1 MKKNFS
7 GTLVLIS
14 MFSTIYFHSEAQ
26 SKKVDSLNACLANA
40 KHDTTRVAVLLQ
52 LASHFYLSN
61 TDTAMGFCNEV
72 LNISKRINY
81 KEGLSEAYGWIGYLN
96 YMQGNYKIAL
106 EYYDL
111 DLKTEKDLSNKK
123 GIATVYN
130 NIGLAYNAQ
139 GDFEKALDYFNK
151 SLALRKEIK
160 DTVGISGAYNN
171 LGLAYYSKGDI
182 PKALEFFEA
191 SYKLKL
197 ETKDKAGA
205 ATSLNNLGAICYQ
218 QGNIGQSLEYYHK
231 SLKMREEVNDQQG
244 MGYSFNN
251 IGSILEKQGDAAKG
265 LEYYQKSLKSFEAVK
280 DKNGI
285 ADAYGNIGALYGNNG
300 DPLCNPKGSPEC
312 ILQSQNKALE
322 FFKKSLALNEEIND
336 PSGIANDLLNIGE
349 IYKKQSKFGEAQPLF
364 EKALKLARE
373 AGLKQ
378 LETIALHNLA
388 TLKFTQNDI
397 SGSAV
402 LSLNSLKL
410 AQELGFPSLLRD
422 ISQLLYKVYKKQNKQ
437 NEALEMHE
445 LYVLMKDSINNKET
459 RKAADRK
466 RFQYEYEKKEAL
478 LRLEQQRANELHLEE
493 LKRQDVIKW
502 SSIGLLSLTLVSS
515 TLFLNRY
522 RLKQK
527 NKLQEQLNAQQKE
540 QASAVMEVQ
549 EQERKRIAEDLHDSL
564 GHLLST
570 AKLNLQTNPVAQ
582 PQVDNSL
589 ILLNQASEEIRN
601 ITFNLMPRTLEEEG
615 LIPAL
620 TELVNKVTKS
630 GTVKVLLHVHDMDKF
645 ILEKQSQFNIYR
657 IVQEAVNNILKHA
670 DANEI
675 NIQLIGQNDHMTIMI
690 EDDGKG
696 FVPGE
701 NKQGRGLKN
710 IVTRSLWLKGNINI
724 DSTPGRGTTI
734 TTEIPV

>member
-1 MKKNFS
+1 MKRTFS
-7 GTLVLIS
+7 KTLLLTAFFIN
-14 MFSTIYFHSEAQ
+14 IYFQSTAQ
-26 SKKVDSLNACLANA
+26 SPAIDSLNKCLKNA

-52 LASHFYLSN
+52 LATHFYLSN
-61 TDTAMGFCNEV
+61 TDTAMEICNQV

-96 YMQGNYKIAL
+96 YMQGNYKKAL

-111 DLKTEKDLSNKK
+111 DLKTENNLNNKK
-123 GIATVYN
+123 GTGTVFN
-130 NIGLAYNAQ
+130 NIGLVYNAM

-151 SLALRKEIK
+151 SLVIRKEIK

-171 LGLAYYSKGDI
+171 IGLSYYSKGDI
-182 PKALEFFEA
+182 DRALKYFELA
-191 SYKLKL
+191 YTLKL
-197 ETKDKAGA
+197 ESKDKQGA
-205 ATSLNNLGAICYQ
+205 ATALNNLGAICYQ
-218 QGNIGQSLEYYHK
+218 QGNIDQSLEYYHK
-231 SLKMREEVNDQQG
+231 SLKIREELNDQQG
-244 MGYSFNN
+244 MAYSYNN
-251 IGSILEKQGDAAKG
+251 IGSILEKQGDATKG
-265 LEYYQKSLKSFEAVK
+265 LEYYHKSLKSFEAVR

-285 ADAYGNIGALYGNNG
+285 ADAYGNIGALYGNTG
-300 DPLCNPKGSPEC
+300 DPSCNSKGLEC

-322 FFKKSLALNEEIND
+322 FFNKSLALNEDIND

-349 IYKKQSKFGEAQPLF
+349 IYKKQNRFADALPLF
-364 EKALKLARE
+364 EKALQLGRESGIKQIETLA
-373 AGLKQ
+373 LYN
-378 LETIALHNLA
+378 IAS
-388 TLKFTQNDI
+388 LKFAINEFPA
-397 SGSAV
+397 SAA
-402 LSLNSLKL
+402 LSMSSLKL
-410 AQELGFPSLLRD
+410 AKELGFPSLLRD
-422 ISQLLYKVYKKQNKQ
+422 ISQLLYKIYKKQNKQ
-437 NEALEMHE
+437 VEALEMHE

-478 LRLEQQRANELHLEE
+478 IRIEQKRANELHLEE
-493 LKRQDVIKW
+493 LKRQEVIKW

-527 NKLQEQLNAQQKE
+527 NKLQQQLNLQQKE

-570 AKLNLQTNPVAQ
+570 AKLNLQTTPVAQ

-589 ILLNQASEEIRN
+589 HLLNQASEEIRN

-620 TELVNKVTKS
+620 TELANKVTKS
-630 GTVKVLLHVHDMDKF
+630 GKVKVILHVHDMEKF

-670 DANEI
+670 DASEI
-675 NIQLIGQNDHMTIMI
+675 NIQLIGQNDHITIMV

-701 NKQGRGLKN
+701 NKKGRGLKN